1 MDNVHKK
8 IDGDDILV
16 FSEKWLI
23 SFLGVPKEKFH

>member
-8 IDGDDILV
+8 IDGNAILV
-16 FSEKWLI
+16 FSEKCPT